1 MFFITDKIVFAMA
14 MLRCLSATIE
24 ITAALLMLKFGRVET
39 ALKINAVLAMV
50 GPIIMIIVMTLGLAG
65 LAGKISISKL
75 GIIFSG
81 VVLIFYGISRP

>member
-1 MFFITDKIVFAMA
+1 MFFLTDKFVFAMA
-14 MLRCLSATIE
+14 MLRCISAGIE
-24 ITAALLMLKFGRVET
+24 FTAAMLMLKFGRVET

-50 GPIIMIIVMTLGLAG
+50 GPTIMVLVTTLGLVG
-65 LAGKISISKL
+65 LAGKVSLSKL